1 MTPAKTPARR
11 PGRSRGRPLKYD
23 RPSQVVAVTLPL
35 EVIQGL
41 RRLHSDLGWAIVSL
55 AEKTRAGQAP
65 APSIED
71 AQLVEIGANE
81 SLIVVT
87 SDILRSLPGVQM
99 IALSDTQSFLALEPG
114 GGMADLEIAVID
126 RIEHLRA
133 GSGERRS
140 LERLRLQL
148 RKWRRDP
155 RLSFH
160 ARSLI
165 IVERS
170 RERS

>member
-1 MTPAKTPARR
+1 MTSREASRSTRT
-11 PGRSRGRPLKYD
+11 RSRGRPPKYD
-23 RPSQVVAVTLPL
+23 RPSQVVAVTLPVDVVKAL
-35 EVIQGL
+35 S
-41 RRLHSDLGWAIVSL
+41 RLHSDIGWAIVSL
-55 AEKTRAGQAP
+55 VEKTRANGEAS
-65 APSIED
+65 PSPED
-71 AQLVEIGANE
+71 AQLVEIGAHE

-114 GGMADLEIAVID
+114 CGMSDLEIAVID

-133 GSGERRS
+133 GNAERVA
-140 LERLRLQL
+140 LERLRAQL

-155 RLSFH
+155 RLRFH

-165 IVERS
+165 IVERKRQS
-170 RERS
+170 